1 MLCSAAREETPA
13 GINGGLRAS
22 CPMGQVRRTARRG
35 RRPAVERSGTNALGV
50 RRPVSAAAPRCKA
63 PAGRG
68 CRRRRL
74 GKRNCR
80 AISLPPS
87 ALRAATS
94 LAEGGKGKRIPT
106 PVCALARNDRSK
118 TAGRCGHRPLRN
130 GRKRGGQS
138 CPPLQKDCQ
147 RAPLRMSSA
156 TARRVTQRSM
166 ACFSI

>member
-22 CPMGQVRRTARRG
+22 RPMGQVRRTARRG

-63 PAGRG
+63 LAVRG
-68 CRRRRL
+68 CRRGRL
-74 GKRNCR
+74 GERKCR

-94 LAEGGKGKRIPT
+94 LTEGGKGKRIPT
-106 PVCALARNDRSK
+106 PVCALARNDRGTGRTGSPAPTMCNRSPSVDK
-118 TAGRCGHRPLRN
+118 SVRSTAADTFIYKCGWVKAYL
-130 GRKRGGQS
+130 
-138 CPPLQKDCQ
+138 
-147 RAPLRMSSA
+147 
-156 TARRVTQRSM
+156 
-166 ACFSI
+166 